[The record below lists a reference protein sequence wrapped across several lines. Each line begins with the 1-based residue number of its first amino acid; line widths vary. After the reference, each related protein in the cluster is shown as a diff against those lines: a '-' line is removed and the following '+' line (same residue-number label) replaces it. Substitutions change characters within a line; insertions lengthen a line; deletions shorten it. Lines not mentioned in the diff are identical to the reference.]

1 MTIIEQIATYLQ
13 DDLSLGT
20 LGTDIF
26 IGFMPDDS
34 STADAIIA
42 VLDTG
47 GTGLNSNIAD
57 LKFPTIQIMIRDVDY
72 DTGKAVLDSVRGLHG
87 LFGNLVSG
95 QDYFL
100 KLHAL
105 AEGGHL
111 GRDAQG
117 RDLFSINFTA
127 EVR

>member
-20 LGTDIF
+20 VAEDIF
-26 IGFMPDDS
+26 LGFMPDDS
-34 STADAIIA
+34 DTTGTIIS

-47 GTGLNSNIAD
+47 GVEPDKYITDVKS
-57 LKFPTIQIMIRDVDY
+57 PTFQIMIRADDY
-72 DTGKAVLDSVRGLHG
+72 DTGRAAMDTVRGLHG
-87 LFGNLVSG
+87 LFGELVAG
-95 QDYFL
+95 QDYFM

-105 AEGGHL
+105 SEGGHL
-111 GRDAQG
+111 GRDEKG
-117 RDLFSINFTA
+117 RDLFSINFVA